1 MKETKM
7 TEHFQS
13 NQDLELKLR
22 EVASQMGTVQ
32 YDPERA
38 KTIAEAN
45 RAERAAL
52 LVEEGWVES
61 SRFMLTAQWVRSD
74 ANAELVPETAFGRID
89 SSQLPIMGEHG
100 FRPAFAV
107 DAVGGVEDFEFVKLT
122 LFDWWRVIRV
132 EAVDITYTNIKFNQE
147 RQRAI
152 AYLPSILFRK
162 TLVTHQLVRA
172 EAAITLI
179 YRANGALELD
189 DLFGPSSV
197 ESDTQVKTQS
207 NEGNNQAR

>member
-1 MKETKM
+1 M

-13 NQDLELKLR
+13 NEDLELKLR
-22 EVASQMGTVQ
+22 ELASQMGTVQ

-38 KTIAEAN
+38 KAIAEAN

-52 LVEEGWVES
+52 LAEEGWVES
-61 SRFMLTAQWVRSD
+61 SRFVVTAQWVHSD

-89 SSQLPIMGEHG
+89 SSHLPIMGEHG
-100 FRPAFAV
+100 FVPAFAV

-132 EAVDITYTNIKFNQE
+132 EAVDITHTNIKFNQE
-147 RQRAI
+147 RQDAI

-162 TLVTHQLVRA
+162 TLVTDQLVRA

-179 YRANGALELD
+179 YRVNGPLDLEDFFGPVSEED
-189 DLFGPSSV
+189 DLTV
-197 ESDTQVKTQS
+197 ESQS
-207 NEGNNQAR
+207 IEGDGPTR

>member
-1 MKETKM
+1 M

-38 KTIAEAN
+38 KAIVEAN

-61 SRFMLTAQWVRSD
+61 SRFMVATQWARSD
-74 ANAELVPETAFGRID
+74 VNTDIVSQTVFGRVD
-89 SSQLPIMGEHG
+89 SSLLPILGERG
-100 FRPAFAV
+100 LAPEFAV
-107 DAVGGVEDFEFVKLT
+107 DAEGGADDFEFVKIT
-122 LFDWWRVIRV
+122 LLGWERVLRV
-132 EAVDITYTNIKFNQE
+132 EAVDITHTSIKFKQE
-147 RQRAI
+147 GRNAV
-152 AYLPSILFRK
+152 AYLPSMLFRQ
-162 TLVTHQLVRA
+162 TLATDHLVRA

-189 DLFGPSSV
+189 EIFGPSSV

>member
-1 MKETKM
+1 M

-38 KTIAEAN
+38 KAIVEAN

-61 SRFMLTAQWVRSD
+61 SRFMVATQWARSD
-74 ANAELVPETAFGRID
+74 VNTDLVSQTVFGRVD
-89 SSQLPIMGEHG
+89 SSLLPILGERG
-100 FRPAFAV
+100 LAPEFAV
-107 DAVGGVEDFEFVKLT
+107 DAEGGADDFEFVKIT
-122 LFDWWRVIRV
+122 LLGWERVLRV
-132 EAVDITYTNIKFNQE
+132 EAVDITHTSIKFKQE
-147 RQRAI
+147 GRNAV
-152 AYLPSILFRK
+152 AYLPSMLFRQ
-162 TLVTHQLVRA
+162 TLATDHLVRA

-189 DLFGPSSV
+189 EIFGPSSV

>member
-1 MKETKM
+1 M

-13 NQDLELKLR
+13 NEDLELKLR
-22 EVASQMGTVQ
+22 ELASQMGTVQ

-38 KTIAEAN
+38 KAIAEAN
-45 RAERAAL
+45 RVERAGL
-52 LVEEGWVES
+52 LSEEGWVES
-61 SRFMLTAQWVRSD
+61 SRFMVATQWARSD
-74 ANAELVPETAFGRID
+74 VNTDLVSQTVFGRVD
-89 SSQLPIMGEHG
+89 SSLLPILGERG
-100 FRPAFAV
+100 LAPEFAV
-107 DAVGGVEDFEFVKLT
+107 DAEGGADDFEFVKIT
-122 LFDWWRVIRV
+122 LLGWERVLRV
-132 EAVDITYTNIKFNQE
+132 EAVDITHTSIKFKQE
-147 RQRAI
+147 GRNAV
-152 AYLPSILFRK
+152 AYLPSMLFRQ
-162 TLVTHQLVRA
+162 TLATDHLVRA

>member
-1 MKETKM
+1 M

-13 NQDLELKLR
+13 NEDLELKLR
-22 EVASQMGTVQ
+22 ELASQMGTVQ

-38 KTIAEAN
+38 KAIVEAN

-61 SRFMLTAQWVRSD
+61 SRFMVATQWARSD
-74 ANAELVPETAFGRID
+74 VNTDLVSQTVFGRVD
-89 SSQLPIMGEHG
+89 SSLLPILGERG
-100 FRPAFAV
+100 LAPEFAV
-107 DAVGGVEDFEFVKLT
+107 DAEGGADDFEFVKIT
-122 LFDWWRVIRV
+122 LLGWEQVLRV
-132 EAVDITYTNIKFNQE
+132 EVVDITHTSIKFKQE
-147 RQRAI
+147 GRNAV
-152 AYLPSILFRK
+152 AYLPSMLFRQ
-162 TLVTHQLVRA
+162 TLATDHLVRA

>member
-1 MKETKM
+1 M

-38 KTIAEAN
+38 KAIVEAN

-61 SRFMLTAQWVRSD
+61 SRFMVATQWARSD
-74 ANAELVPETAFGRID
+74 VNTDLVSQTVFGRVD
-89 SSQLPIMGEHG
+89 SSLLPILGERG
-100 FRPAFAV
+100 LAPEFAV
-107 DAVGGVEDFEFVKLT
+107 DAEGGADDFEFVKIT
-122 LFDWWRVIRV
+122 LLGWERVLRV
-132 EAVDITYTNIKFNQE
+132 EAVDITHTSIKFKQE
-147 RQRAI
+147 GRNAV
-152 AYLPSILFRK
+152 AYLPSMLFRQ
-162 TLVTHQLVRA
+162 TLATDYLVRA

>member
-1 MKETKM
+1 M

-13 NQDLELKLR
+13 NEDLELKLR
-22 EVASQMGTVQ
+22 ELASQMGMVQ

-38 KTIAEAN
+38 KAIVEAN

-61 SRFMLTAQWVRSD
+61 SRFMVATQWARSD
-74 ANAELVPETAFGRID
+74 VNTDLVSQTVFGRVD
-89 SSQLPIMGEHG
+89 SSLLPIIGERG
-100 FRPAFAV
+100 LAPEFAV
-107 DAVGGVEDFEFVKLT
+107 DAEGGADDFEFVKIT
-122 LFDWWRVIRV
+122 LLGWERVLRV
-132 EAVDITYTNIKFNQE
+132 EAVDITHTSIKFKQE
-147 RQRAI
+147 GRNAV
-152 AYLPSILFRK
+152 AYLPSMLFRQ
-162 TLVTHQLVRA
+162 TLATDHLVRA

-189 DLFGPSSV
+189 DLFGPTSV

>member
-1 MKETKM
+1 M

-13 NQDLELKLR
+13 NEDLELKLR
-22 EVASQMGTVQ
+22 ELASQMGMVQ

-38 KTIAEAN
+38 KAIVEAN

-61 SRFMLTAQWVRSD
+61 SRFMVATQWARSD
-74 ANAELVPETAFGRID
+74 VNTDLVSQTVFGRVD
-89 SSQLPIMGEHG
+89 SSLLPIIGERG
-100 FRPAFAV
+100 LAPEFAV
-107 DAVGGVEDFEFVKLT
+107 DAEGGADDFEFVKIT
-122 LFDWWRVIRV
+122 LLGWERVLRV
-132 EAVDITYTNIKFNQE
+132 EAVDITHTSIKFKQE
-147 RQRAI
+147 GRNAV
-152 AYLPSILFRK
+152 AYLPSMLFRQ
-162 TLVTHQLVRA
+162 TLATDHLVRA

>member
-1 MKETKM
+1 M

-38 KTIAEAN
+38 KAIVEAN

-61 SRFMLTAQWVRSD
+61 SRFMVATQWARSD
-74 ANAELVPETAFGRID
+74 VNTDLVSQTVFGRVD
-89 SSQLPIMGEHG
+89 SSLLPILGERG
-100 FRPAFAV
+100 LAPEFAV
-107 DAVGGVEDFEFVKLT
+107 DAEGGADDFEFVKIT
-122 LFDWWRVIRV
+122 LLGWERVLRV
-132 EAVDITYTNIKFNQE
+132 EAVDITHTSIKFKQE
-147 RQRAI
+147 GRNAV
-152 AYLPSILFRK
+152 AYLPSMLFRQ
-162 TLVTHQLVRA
+162 TLATDHLVRA

>member
-1 MKETKM
+1 M

-13 NQDLELKLR
+13 NEDLELKLR
-22 EVASQMGTVQ
+22 ELASQMGTVQ

-38 KTIAEAN
+38 KAIVEAN

-61 SRFMLTAQWVRSD
+61 SRFMVATQWARSD
-74 ANAELVPETAFGRID
+74 VNTDLVSQTVFGRLD
-89 SSQLPIMGEHG
+89 SSLLPIIGERG
-100 FRPAFAV
+100 LAPEFAV
-107 DAVGGVEDFEFVKLT
+107 DAEGGADDFEFVKIT
-122 LFDWWRVIRV
+122 LLGWERVLRV
-132 EAVDITYTNIKFNQE
+132 EAVDITHTSIKFKQE
-147 RQRAI
+147 GRNAV
-152 AYLPSILFRK
+152 AYLPSMLFRQ
-162 TLVTHQLVRA
+162 TLATDYLVRA